1 MVISSTLFSL
11 LLWGALLGVFL
22 VFCYEVYAVAG
33 HSAGAVFKGW
43 DS

>member
-1 MVISSTLFSL
+1 MAISSTLFSI
-11 LLWGALLGVFL
+11 LLWGALLGVSL

-33 HSAGAVFKGW
+33 HSAETVFEGR